1 MSEHHRMTRQRRV
14 ILEELRRLS
23 THPTADE
30 MYGIVRKRI
39 PKISLGTVYRNLE
52 MLAETGTIRI
62 VRTCGRQMR
71 FDADLS
77 DHVHAVCVRCGKVID
92 MPGASPAVHP
102 GIPGPAGSGFR
113 QIATRTEII
122 GVCADCTGGEA
133 ECEG

>member
-1 MSEHHRMTRQRRV
+1 MSENHRMTRQRRV
-14 ILEELRRLS
+14 ILEELGHLS

-30 MYGIVRKRI
+30 LYGIVRKRI

-52 MLAETGTIRI
+52 MLAAAGTIRL

-77 DHVHAVCVRCGKVID
+77 DHIHAICVQCGKVID
-92 MPGASPAVHP
+92 MPGAPPSVQP
-102 GIPGPAGSGFR
+102 GSMGPAGSGFR

-122 GVCADCTGGEA
+122 GVCADCHGGEA